1 MPIDKKSLELLRA
14 LAKQGEMH
22 RDQLNAILGE
32 GNLSDHTTLLM
43 KRGLIEPRGSQLA
56 ITLEGVA
63 FLENRRRQ
71 FWNFVVPYTLTTLIA
86 LGALLTQILSS
97 LGPK

>member
-32 GNLSDHTTLLM
+32 GKLSDHTKLLM
-43 KRGLIEPRGSQLA
+43 KRGLIEPRDSLFA

-63 FLENRRRQ
+63 LLEDRRRQ

-86 LGALLTQILSS
+86 LGALLTQILSA

>member
-43 KRGLIEPRGSQLA
+43 KRGLIEPRAASSPSPWRALPSWRTDAGSSG
-56 ITLEGVA
+56 TLW
-63 FLENRRRQ
+63 FRTPLR
-71 FWNFVVPYTLTTLIA
+71 L
-86 LGALLTQILSS
+86 
-97 LGPK
+97 